1 MIPERSLPDWLREP
15 RWWALLALGLA
26 LGHAAVTVTPLPYWM
41 LPPIAAGWLLLART
55 LHWGAPSRHAPAR
68 GWPWSLVPLIFW
80 GVYVYLADSFGIVDL
95 GAVFFHLQAGISEH
109 GGGERTIVAILYT
122 LAMLPV
128 LAAFTWL
135 VRHDHRWRLLERLL
149 ALVLLATNPLLY
161 GIGQRGAAIVAEEGA
176 WLEQRYVDPVILEA
190 PSSPPNLLVI
200 YLESLEQTY
209 ADRERFGD
217 VYAPLTA
224 LGDQGVVFEGVRQV
238 DNTGWTMAG
247 MIASQCGVPLMPAGL
262 LHDSQLEPLERVV
275 PGVSCLGDLLAE
287 QGYSLTYLGG
297 ASKRFAGKGRFY
309 EGHGFSRVLGRDDLA
324 PRVENPDDLNS
335 WGLYDDD
342 LYDLTVEEI
351 RRLEKQEGPW
361 GLVNLSLATHPPYG
375 YPPDECRR
383 RQGEFDGT
391 DILYSVE
398 CSARMAHDLVKRLAG
413 EGLLK
418 NTLVVIASD
427 HLSMRV
433 SAWEQLTAGP
443 RSNTFMLLGNDLAPR
458 RIKVEA
464 STMDIL
470 PTVLEAM
477 GFVIDWHRAGLGV
490 SLLSEEPT
498 LVEQHGLETLNDQLK
513 RETAL
518 HERLWQGLDIEGM
531 APDDTSRAKSPWL
544 SPEAPPAEAAE

>member
-1 MIPERSLPDWLREP
+1 MTLRSRSDWLKHP
-15 RWWALLALGLA
+15 RWWALLTLGLA
-26 LGHAAVTVTPLPYWM
+26 LGYALVTALQLSHWGQLPITAA
-41 LPPIAAGWLLLART
+41 WLLTARA
-55 LHWGAPSRHAPAR
+55 LRWGVPSRHPPAK

-95 GAVFFHLQAGISEH
+95 GAVLFHLQAGISEH
-109 GGGERTIVAILYT
+109 GGGERTIVAIFYT

-128 LAAFTWL
+128 LASFTWL

-149 ALVLLATNPLLY
+149 ALALLATNPLLY
-161 GIGQRGAAIVAEEGA
+161 GIGQRGAAVVAEEGA
-176 WLEQRYVDPVILEA
+176 WLDQRYVAPVILEK
-190 PSSPPNLLVI
+190 PPSPPNLLVI
-200 YLESLEQTY
+200 YLESLERTY

-217 VYAPLTA
+217 VYAPLGA
-224 LGDQGVVFEGVRQV
+224 LGDQGVVFEGVRQA

-275 PGVSCLGDLLAE
+275 PGVSCLGDLLAG
-287 QGYSLTYLGG
+287 QGYSLTYMAG
-297 ASKRFAGKGRFY
+297 ASKRFAGKGKFY
-309 EGHGFSRVLGRDDLA
+309 AGHGFSRVLGRDDLA
-324 PRVENPDDLNS
+324 PRLDDPDNLNS

-342 LYDLTVEEI
+342 LYAMTVDEI
-351 RRLEKQEGPW
+351 RRLEEQGDPW

-375 YPPDECRR
+375 YPPDECRQH
-383 RQGEFDGT
+383 QGEFEGT

-418 NTLVVIASD
+418 DTLVVIASD

-433 SAWEQLTAGP
+433 SAWEALTASP

-490 SLLSEEPT
+490 SLLSNEPT
-498 LVEQHGLETLNDQLK
+498 LIEQHGLQTLNNQLK

-518 HERLWQGLDIEGM
+518 HERLWQGFDIGGM
-531 APDDTSRAKSPWL
+531 APDD
-544 SPEAPPAEAAE
+544 APQTP